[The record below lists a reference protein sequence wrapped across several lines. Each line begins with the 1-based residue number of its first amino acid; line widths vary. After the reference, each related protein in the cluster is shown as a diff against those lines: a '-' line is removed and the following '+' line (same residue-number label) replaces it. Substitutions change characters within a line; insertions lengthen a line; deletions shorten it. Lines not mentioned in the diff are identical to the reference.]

1 MELNM
6 KKIIILSTS
15 LLLTLALGQK
25 QIPGDSGEGKL
36 FDERSNGEKSLAID
50 TEMIQN
56 IRTIKSIKEKTF
68 IKKQIMSAVPSE
80 KKSFKVSNSDSKFMA
95 IKKIIDQI
103 KDQDQTISSEKI
115 NTNKNSTISKD
126 SNKIINYK
134 KGNNTK

>member
-36 FDERSNGEKSLAID
+36 FDERSNGKKSLVID
-50 TEMIQN
+50 TEMIQD
-56 IRTIKSIKEKTF
+56 IRKIKSTKEKTL
-68 IKKQIMSAVPSE
+68 IKKQIMNAALNE
-80 KKSFKVSNSDSKFMA
+80 KKSFKVLNSDSKFMA

-103 KDQDQTISSEKI
+103 KSQDQTISSEKI

>member
-15 LLLTLALGQK
+15 LLLTFALGQK

-36 FDERSNGEKSLAID
+36 FDERSNGKKSLVID
-50 TEMIQN
+50 TEMIQD
-56 IRTIKSIKEKTF
+56 IRKIKSTKEKTL
-68 IKKQIMSAVPSE
+68 IKKQIMNAAPNE
-80 KKSFKVSNSDSKFMA
+80 KKSFKVLNSDSKFMA

-103 KDQDQTISSEKI
+103 KSQDQTISSEKI

>member
-15 LLLTLALGQK
+15 LLLTFALGQK

-36 FDERSNGEKSLAID
+36 FDERSNGKKSLMID

-56 IRTIKSIKEKTF
+56 IRTIRSIKEKTL
-68 IKKQIMSAVPSE
+68 IKKQIMNAAPRE
-80 KKSFKVSNSDSKFMA
+80 EKSFKVSNSDSKFMA

-103 KDQDQTISSEKI
+103 KNQDQTISSEKI
-115 NTNKNSTISKD
+115 NTNKKSTISKD

>member
-1 MELNM
+1 M

-15 LLLTLALGQK
+15 LLLTFALGQK

-36 FDERSNGEKSLAID
+36 FDERSNGKKSLVID
-50 TEMIQN
+50 TEMIQD
-56 IRTIKSIKEKTF
+56 IRKIKSTKEKTL
-68 IKKQIMSAVPSE
+68 IKKQIMNAAPNE
-80 KKSFKVSNSDSKFMA
+80 KKSFKVLNSDSKFMA

-103 KDQDQTISSEKI
+103 KNQDQTISSEKI

>member
-15 LLLTLALGQK
+15 LLLTFALGQK

-36 FDERSNGEKSLAID
+36 FDERSNGKKSLAID
-50 TEMIQN
+50 TEMIQD
-56 IRTIKSIKEKTF
+56 IRKIKSIKEKTL
-68 IKKQIMSAVPSE
+68 IKKQIMNAAPNE
-80 KKSFKVSNSDSKFMA
+80 KKSFKVLNSDSKFMA

-103 KDQDQTISSEKI
+103 KNQDQTISSEKI
-115 NTNKNSTISKD
+115 NTNKNSTLSKE

>member
-15 LLLTLALGQK
+15 LLLTFALGQK

-36 FDERSNGEKSLAID
+36 FDERSNGKKSLVID
-50 TEMIQN
+50 TEMIQD
-56 IRTIKSIKEKTF
+56 IRKIKSTKEKTL
-68 IKKQIMSAVPSE
+68 IKKQIMNAAPNE
-80 KKSFKVSNSDSKFMA
+80 KKSFKVLNSDSKFMA

-103 KDQDQTISSEKI
+103 KSQDQTISSEKI

-126 SNKIINYK
+126 SKKIINYK

>member
-1 MELNM
+1 M

-15 LLLTLALGQK
+15 LLLTFASGQK
-25 QIPGDSGEGKL
+25 QIPGDNSEVKL
-36 FDERSNGEKSLAID
+36 FDERSNGKKSLAID

-56 IRTIKSIKEKTF
+56 IRTIKSIKEKTL

-80 KKSFKVSNSDSKFMA
+80 KKSFKVSNSDSKFMP

-103 KDQDQTISSEKI
+103 KNQDQTISSEKI
-115 NTNKNSTISKD
+115 NTNKKSTISKD

>member
-1 MELNM
+1 M

-15 LLLTLALGQK
+15 LLLTFALGQK

-36 FDERSNGEKSLAID
+36 FDERSNGKKSLAID
-50 TEMIQN
+50 TEMIQD
-56 IRTIKSIKEKTF
+56 IRKIKSTKEKTL
-68 IKKQIMSAVPSE
+68 IKKQIMNAAPNE
-80 KKSFKVSNSDSKFMA
+80 KKSFKVLNSDSKFMA

-103 KDQDQTISSEKI
+103 KSQDQTISSEKI
-115 NTNKNSTISKD
+115 NTNKKSTISKD

>member
-15 LLLTLALGQK
+15 LLLTFALGQK

-36 FDERSNGEKSLAID
+36 FDERSNGKKSLAID

-103 KDQDQTISSEKI
+103 KSQDQTISSEKI

>member
-15 LLLTLALGQK
+15 LLLTFALGQK
-25 QIPGDSGEGKL
+25 QIPEDSGEGKL
-36 FDERSNGEKSLAID
+36 FDERSNGKKSLVID
-50 TEMIQN
+50 TEMIQD
-56 IRTIKSIKEKTF
+56 IRKIKSTKEKTL
-68 IKKQIMSAVPSE
+68 IKKQIMNAAPNE
-80 KKSFKVSNSDSKFMA
+80 KKSFKVLNSDSKFMA

-103 KDQDQTISSEKI
+103 KSQDQTISSEKI

>member
-1 MELNM
+1 M

-36 FDERSNGEKSLAID
+36 FDERSNGKKSLAID
-50 TEMIQN
+50 TEMIQD
-56 IRTIKSIKEKTF
+56 IRKIKSIKEKTL
-68 IKKQIMSAVPSE
+68 IKKQIMNAASSE

-103 KDQDQTISSEKI
+103 KSQDQTISSEKI

>member
-1 MELNM
+1 M

-15 LLLTLALGQK
+15 LLLTFALGQK

-36 FDERSNGEKSLAID
+36 FDERSNGKKSLAID
-50 TEMIQN
+50 TEMIQD
-56 IRTIKSIKEKTF
+56 IRKIKSTKEKTL
-68 IKKQIMSAVPSE
+68 IKKQIMNAAPNE
-80 KKSFKVSNSDSKFMA
+80 KKSFKVLNSDSKFMA

-103 KDQDQTISSEKI
+103 KSQDQTISSEKI

-126 SNKIINYK
+126 SNKIINYN

>member
-15 LLLTLALGQK
+15 LLLTFALGQK
-25 QIPGDSGEGKL
+25 QIPGDNGEGKL
-36 FDERSNGEKSLAID
+36 FDERSNKKKSLVID
-50 TEMIQN
+50 TEMIQD
-56 IRTIKSIKEKTF
+56 IRKIKSTKEKTF
-68 IKKQIMSAVPSE
+68 IKKQIMNAAPNE
-80 KKSFKVSNSDSKFMA
+80 KKSFKVLNSDSKFMA

-103 KDQDQTISSEKI
+103 KSQDQTISSEKI

>member
-1 MELNM
+1 M

-36 FDERSNGEKSLAID
+36 FDERSNGKKSLAID

-103 KDQDQTISSEKI
+103 KNQDQTISSEKI
-115 NTNKNSTISKD
+115 NTNKKSTISKD

>member
-1 MELNM
+1 M

-15 LLLTLALGQK
+15 LLLTFALGQK

-36 FDERSNGEKSLAID
+36 FDERSNGKKSLVID
-50 TEMIQN
+50 TEMIQD
-56 IRTIKSIKEKTF
+56 IRKIKSTKEKTL
-68 IKKQIMSAVPSE
+68 IKKQIMNAAPNE
-80 KKSFKVSNSDSKFMA
+80 KKSFKVLNSDSKFMA

-103 KDQDQTISSEKI
+103 KSQDQTISSEKI

>member
-15 LLLTLALGQK
+15 LLLTFALGQK

-36 FDERSNGEKSLAID
+36 FDERSNGKKSLAID
-50 TEMIQN
+50 TEMIQD
-56 IRTIKSIKEKTF
+56 IRKIKSIKEKTL
-68 IKKQIMSAVPSE
+68 IKKQIMNAAPNE

-103 KDQDQTISSEKI
+103 KNQDQTISSEKI
-115 NTNKNSTISKD
+115 NTNKKSTISKD

>member
-1 MELNM
+1 M

-15 LLLTLALGQK
+15 LLLTFALGQK

-36 FDERSNGEKSLAID
+36 FDERSNGKKSLAID

-56 IRTIKSIKEKTF
+56 IRKIKSTKEKTL
-68 IKKQIMSAVPSE
+68 IKKQIMNAAPNE
-80 KKSFKVSNSDSKFMA
+80 KKSFKVLNSDSKFMA

-103 KDQDQTISSEKI
+103 KSQDQTISSEKI

>member
-36 FDERSNGEKSLAID
+36 FDERSNGKKSLAID

-103 KDQDQTISSEKI
+103 KNQDQTISSEKI
-115 NTNKNSTISKD
+115 NTNKKSTISKD

>member
-1 MELNM
+1 M

-15 LLLTLALGQK
+15 LLLTFALGQK

-36 FDERSNGEKSLAID
+36 FDERSNGKKSLVID
-50 TEMIQN
+50 TEMIQD
-56 IRTIKSIKEKTF
+56 IRKIKSTKEKTL
-68 IKKQIMSAVPSE
+68 IKKQIMNAAPSE
-80 KKSFKVSNSDSKFMA
+80 KKSFKVSNSNSKFMA

-103 KDQDQTISSEKI
+103 KNQDQTISSEKI
-115 NTNKNSTISKD
+115 NTNKNSAISKE

>member
-1 MELNM
+1 M
-6 KKIIILSTS
+6 
-15 LLLTLALGQK
+15 
-25 QIPGDSGEGKL
+25 
-36 FDERSNGEKSLAID
+36 ID
-50 TEMIQN
+50 TEMIQD
-56 IRTIKSIKEKTF
+56 IRKIKSTKEKTL
-68 IKKQIMSAVPSE
+68 IKKQIMSAVSSE

-103 KDQDQTISSEKI
+103 KNQEQTISSEKI

>member
-1 MELNM
+1 M

-15 LLLTLALGQK
+15 LLLTFALGQK

-36 FDERSNGEKSLAID
+36 FDERSNGKKSLVID
-50 TEMIQN
+50 TEMIQD
-56 IRTIKSIKEKTF
+56 IRKIKSTKEKTL
-68 IKKQIMSAVPSE
+68 IKKQIMNAAPSE

-103 KDQDQTISSEKI
+103 KNQDQTISSEKI

>member
-1 MELNM
+1 M

-15 LLLTLALGQK
+15 LLLTFALGQK

-36 FDERSNGEKSLAID
+36 FDERSNGKKSLAID
-50 TEMIQN
+50 TEMIQD
-56 IRTIKSIKEKTF
+56 IRKIKSIKEKTL
-68 IKKQIMSAVPSE
+68 IKKQIMNAAPNE
-80 KKSFKVSNSDSKFMA
+80 KKSFKVLNSDSKFMA

-103 KDQDQTISSEKI
+103 KSQDQTISSEKI

>member
-15 LLLTLALGQK
+15 LLLTFALGQK
-25 QIPGDSGEGKL
+25 QIPGDSDEGKL
-36 FDERSNGEKSLAID
+36 FDERSNGKKSLTID

-68 IKKQIMSAVPSE
+68 IKKQIMNAAPSE
-80 KKSFKVSNSDSKFMA
+80 KKSFKVLNSDSKFMA

-103 KDQDQTISSEKI
+103 KSQDQTISSEKI

>member
-6 KKIIILSTS
+6 KKTIILSTS

-25 QIPGDSGEGKL
+25 QIPVDNGEGKL
-36 FDERSNGEKSLAID
+36 FDERSNGKKSLVID
-50 TEMIQN
+50 TEMIQD
-56 IRTIKSIKEKTF
+56 IRKIKSTKEKTL
-68 IKKQIMSAVPSE
+68 IKKQIMNAAPSE
-80 KKSFKVSNSDSKFMA
+80 KKSFKVSNSNSKFMA

-103 KDQDQTISSEKI
+103 KNQDQTISSEKI
-115 NTNKNSTISKD
+115 NTNKNSAISKE

>member
-15 LLLTLALGQK
+15 LLLTFALGQK

-36 FDERSNGEKSLAID
+36 FDERSNGKKSLAID
-50 TEMIQN
+50 TEMIQD
-56 IRTIKSIKEKTF
+56 IRKIKSTKEKTL
-68 IKKQIMSAVPSE
+68 IKKQIMNAAPNE
-80 KKSFKVSNSDSKFMA
+80 KKSFKVLNSDSKFMA

-103 KDQDQTISSEKI
+103 KSQDQTISSEKI